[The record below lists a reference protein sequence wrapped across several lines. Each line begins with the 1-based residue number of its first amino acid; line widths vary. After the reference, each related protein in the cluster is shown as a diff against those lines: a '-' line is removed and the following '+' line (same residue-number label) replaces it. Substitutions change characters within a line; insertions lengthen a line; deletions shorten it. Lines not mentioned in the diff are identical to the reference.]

1 MEFVT
6 ITPSR
11 SSLPSNVTSVL
22 INAFLADYAFII
34 RPSTTV
40 LSHKKH
46 GLSHIYK
53 ERMNQ
58 ENQRIKNSILSAQNQ
73 LKKKVVPSHGNPMCP
88 QQLTALFKSMW
99 LRGSQVQCT
108 LTARSVQRGRPH
120 ALGLFVTNRRAVFQI
135 STARLQALLKQIS
148 LCKRSAKAVLC

>member
-40 LSHKKH
+40 VSHKKH

-58 ENQRIKNSILSAQNQ
+58 ENQRIKNSILSAQNE
-73 LKKKVVPSHGNPMCP
+73 LKKSGTQPWKSYVSSAAHSAFQVHVAQGQSSPMHSDCTKCTKGPTTCFGPLTKSDKQEGRISDLHGAPPSSP
-88 QQLTALFKSMW
+88 
-99 LRGSQVQCT
+99 
-108 LTARSVQRGRPH
+108 
-120 ALGLFVTNRRAVFQI
+120 
-135 STARLQALLKQIS
+135 
-148 LCKRSAKAVLC
+148 